1 MKCRNRYWS
10 VKFRVVFL
18 LAAVI
23 ALQGC
28 AEAVVVSGM
37 GGLVAMHDVRSTKTM
52 FQDHY
57 IEKEARRAID
67 HDPRLQ
73 KQADISV
80 TSFNRRV
87 LLTGQVQSKTLKTR
101 AAKLVVSLD
110 NVRGVENKL
119 RVSAKPISDSWTGDS
134 YTTARVKARLFFR
147 DFDATR
153 IKVVSELGHVYLMGL
168 VTHAESDTVV
178 AMVNDVDGI
187 DSVTRVF
194 EYVD

>member
-10 VKFRVVFL
+10 VKFRLVFL

-28 AEAVVVSGM
+28 AEAVVVSDM
-37 GGLVAMHDVRSTKTM
+37 GGLVAMHDARSTKTM

-87 LLTGQVQSKTLKTR
+87 LLTGQAPSNKLKTR
-101 AAKLVVSLD
+101 ASNLVASLD
-110 NVRGVENKL
+110 NVRGVENRL
-119 RVSAKPISDSWTGDS
+119 RVSAKPINGSWTGDS

-178 AMVNDVDGI
+178 AMLSDVDGI

>member
-10 VKFRVVFL
+10 GKLRAVYL

-23 ALQGC
+23 VLQGC

-52 FQDHY
+52 FQDQT
-57 IEKEARRAID
+57 IEKEARRAIAN
-67 HDPRLQ
+67 DPRL
-73 KQADISV
+73 KDRADISV

-87 LLTGQVQSKTLKTR
+87 LLTGQARSEELKTR
-101 AAKLVVSLD
+101 AAKLVAVLD
-110 NVRGVENKL
+110 HVRGVENNL
-119 RVSAKPISDSWTGDS
+119 RVSTKPLSDSWTGDS

-178 AMVNDVDGI
+178 AMVTDVDGI

>member
-1 MKCRNRYWS
+1 MKYNNRYWP
-10 VKFRVVFL
+10 VRLRVISL

-28 AEAVVVSGM
+28 AEAVVVGGM

-57 IEKEARRAID
+57 VEKEARRAID
-67 HDPRLQ
+67 NDPRLQ
-73 KQADISV
+73 DQSEINV
-80 TSFNRRV
+80 TSFNHRV
-87 LLTGQVQSKTLKTR
+87 LLTGQVRSKDLRKR
-101 AAKLVVSLD
+101 AGNLVASLD
-110 NVRGVENKL
+110 NVVQIENKL
-119 RVSAKPISDSWTGDS
+119 RVSAKPIDVSWTGDS
-134 YTTARVKARLFFR
+134 FTTARVKARLFFR

-178 AMVNDVDGI
+178 AMLSDVDGV
-187 DSVTRVF
+187 DAVTRLF